1 MNKKKCL
8 DTYALCVSMTES
20 QQPIEIFNTPH
31 TTLIHIELSF
41 FTSLTLSMMVIKSRQ
56 RYDDIKLWNNTYIA
70 SHLNHTPFDCLFDSL
85 ESTAQLSVVCIV
97 RVFYE
102 VIQHLLFFRLNSGTE
117 RPTKLAGPWDE
128 IHKFKF
134 HVTKYHNEFLD
145 ECVTLAFTSRE
156 ESFVIILNIC
166 LWSGLFNSW
175 LHAVRAR
182 ASLYTLLYIFRII
195 LYLSHIFFCEK

>member
-1 MNKKKCL
+1 MCVYGWAPT
-8 DTYALCVSMTES
+8 TYWNI
-20 QQPIEIFNTPH
+20 QH

-41 FTSLTLSMMVIKSRQ
+41 FISLTLLSMMVIKLRQ

-85 ESTAQLSVVCIV
+85 ASTAQPSVVCIV

-102 VIQHLLFFRLNSGTE
+102 VIQHLLFFSAWWWHRERL
-117 RPTKLAGPWDE
+117 TKLAGPWDE
-128 IHKFKF
+128 IQKFKF
-134 HVTKYHNEFLD
+134 HVSKYHNESLD
-145 ECVTLAFTSRE
+145 ECVTLAGGKFRHN
-156 ESFVIILNIC
+156 FNIC

-195 LYLSHIFFCEK
+195 LYISHIFFVRNNFFIQAHEEMCS